1 MCRMRV
7 PIVAASLLAL
17 VCLTAAP
24 LSAQAWA
31 GRGRAQGSV
40 KDEAGKPVAGAT
52 VTLRKGDPP
61 VDPKAPGP
69 APLTT
74 DAKGKWTIL
83 GLGGG
88 KWGVLIEKEGFI
100 TSEGAIDV
108 SEFGPAPP
116 TNVVLRVIPKEVIEE
131 AQRKAAEET
140 ATGQAKTALERG
152 NQLLNAARTG
162 GQPDKA
168 KLAEARAAYEEGVT
182 KLAEAQGA
190 DPEQAALFA
199 ETRLSALRAIAGI
212 DYELGETDKAVAR
225 LKEVL
230 ASKPDD
236 VEVTQ
241 TLISI
246 LVQAG
251 REEEAKQYMAKL
263 PAGAK
268 MDANT
273 VLNMGIK
280 AFNDGNMEKAFEA
293 FDRAVRENPER
304 SDAYY
309 YRALVL
315 LNKAKNAEAKA
326 DLQKYLEL
334 CSGAQQAQ
342 LEAECRNVSE
352 AKEFLKELK

>member
-1 MCRMRV
+1 MCRMRI
-7 PIVAASLLAL
+7 PMVAASLLAL
-17 VCLTAAP
+17 VCLASAP

-52 VTLRKGDPP
+52 VTLRKGDGP
-61 VDPKAPGP
+61 VDAKAPGP

-74 DAKGKWTIL
+74 DAKGKWSLL

-88 KWGVLIEKEGFI
+88 AWGVLIEKEGFL
-100 TSEGAIDV
+100 TSEGTIQV

-131 AQRKAAEET
+131 AQRKAAEES

-152 NQLLNAARTG
+152 NQLLNAARAG

-168 KLAEARAAYEEGVT
+168 KLAEARAAYEEGMA
-182 KLAEAQGA
+182 KLAAAKLDDPDQEA
-190 DPEQAALFA
+190 LIA
-199 ETRLSALRAIAGI
+199 ETRVSVLRAIAGI

-225 LKEVL
+225 LKDVL
-230 ASKPDD
+230 AAKPDD

-241 TLISI
+241 LLISI

-251 REEEAKQYMAKL
+251 REDEAKQYMAKL

-280 AFNDGNMEKAFEA
+280 AFNEGNMDKAFEG

-304 SDAYY
+304 PDAYY

-315 LNKAKNAEAKA
+315 LNKTKNAEAKA
-326 DLQKYLEL
+326 DLVKYLEL
-334 CSGAQQAQ
+334 CSTAQQAK